1 MEMGKRGRGAQPRTK
16 QPALNPV
23 KLGVSWQ
30 NRRLGRA
37 SRVIAF
43 LEGLPVTKGVLAGT
57 KMRLLPSQ
65 RDFIRAVYLTDPHTR
80 RRRVKL
86 AVLSEPR
93 GNGKTG
99 LLAGIALAHLLGP
112 EAEPRGEVYS
122 AAVDRLQAGILFA
135 EMVAILDAVPE
146 LGARCNVQSFH
157 KKIQVLDGA
166 GGGSLYESLSSDA
179 RRGHG
184 LAPSLWVFD
193 ELGQVPGRELL
204 DALQTSTGKRR
215 EALGVII
222 STQAPSDAHPLSAL
236 IDDGLL
242 ETDPTLHVQLHAA
255 PADADP
261 FDEEVWRACNPAL
274 GVFLD
279 LEDFRTQAARAARIP
294 SYLSAFKNLRLNQ
307 RVDANVRYL
316 SDGDWMRCASPV
328 DPDEL
333 AGRPCWAGLDLS
345 ATTDLTALVLYF
357 PDDDGAVLP
366 FFWLPGDALAEREH
380 REQVTY
386 RLWRDGGLLETN
398 PGRAIDY
405 RAIVRRLGDVAER
418 FDIRAVAYDRKF
430 FAHLERLL
438 DEAGIALPLEPFGQG
453 MVSMAPA
460 VQALE
465 AAVLDRRIRH
475 GGHPILR
482 WNVANA
488 AVETDAAGNRK
499 ISKRRAI
506 GHVDGLISL
515 LMAIGCHTAAPPAPV
530 KAPSVYQT
538 RGLVFL

>member
-1 MEMGKRGRGAQPRTK
+1 
-16 QPALNPV
+16 
-23 KLGVSWQ
+23 
-30 NRRLGRA
+30 
-37 SRVIAF
+37 
-43 LEGLPVTKGVLAGT
+43 
-57 KMRLLPSQ
+57 
-65 RDFIRAVYLTDPHTR
+65 
-80 RRRVKL
+80 
-86 AVLSEPR
+86 
-93 GNGKTG
+93 
-99 LLAGIALAHLLGP
+99 
-112 EAEPRGEVYS
+112 
-122 AAVDRLQAGILFA
+122 
-135 EMVAILDAVPE
+135 
-146 LGARCNVQSFH
+146 
-157 KKIQVLDGA
+157 
-166 GGGSLYESLSSDA
+166 
-179 RRGHG
+179 
-184 LAPSLWVFD
+184 
-193 ELGQVPGRELL
+193 
-204 DALQTSTGKRR
+204 
-215 EALGVII
+215 
-222 STQAPSDAHPLSAL
+222 
-236 IDDGLL
+236 
-242 ETDPTLHVQLHAA
+242 
-255 PADADP
+255 
-261 FDEEVWRACNPAL
+261 
-274 GVFLD
+274 
-279 LEDFRTQAARAARIP
+279 
-294 SYLSAFKNLRLNQ
+294 
-307 RVDANVRYL
+307 
-316 SDGDWMRCASPV
+316 MRCASPV

-386 RLWRDGGLLETN
+386 RLWHDGGLLETN